1 MLEHA
6 DAARNPPPCR
16 AALDEITKPTP
27 LGLLVLGRT
36 RLKGYTIN
44 FKGRKLLHCQWKYQ
58 QSAMNVVTDQS
69 EQLGQLARR
78 VDDLIA
84 LTELLTR
91 KRALRAQQQQWSH
104 ERAKPIEK
112 NQTATT
118 SVEAMITRLKS
129 LERG

>member
-1 MLEHA
+1 MA
-6 DAARNPPPCR
+6 
-16 AALDEITKPTP
+16 
-27 LGLLVLGRT
+27 
-36 RLKGYTIN
+36 
-44 FKGRKLLHCQWKYQ
+44 HCQWKYQ

-69 EQLGQLARR
+69 EQLDQLARR

-84 LTELLTR
+84 LTELLTNEN
-91 KRALRAQQQQWSH
+91 RALRAQQQQWSQ
-104 ERAKPIEK
+104 ERAKLIEK